1 MQKQNNKKKA
11 ASQSARSVAKT
22 DEVEKIVSRVGQK
35 LLALRS
41 EQGMSLQQLS
51 AKSDVSGPAIHKI
64 ERSDM
69 VPTITTLLKLS
80 NALGVSVNYFI
91 EDSDDLPEPVLHTK
105 GDDRSVVFTPH
116 KGLHLEGITGP
127 YQQFRAAAA
136 VAVMKPQSTS
146 GRKLLRHSGEEL
158 VHVLS
163 GEVEFQVGKT
173 EYRLSAGDS
182 LHFNGELPHKWMNVS
197 DSDAELVWV
206 ALRGE

>member
-1 MQKQNNKKKA
+1 MQKQTKKQA
-11 ASQSARSVAKT
+11 TSQSVHPANKA
-22 DEVEKIVSRVGQK
+22 DDVEKIVSRVGQK

-41 EQGMSLQQLS
+41 EQGMSLQKLS
-51 AKSDVSGPAIHKI
+51 SKSDVSGPAIHKI

-91 EDSDDLPEPVLHTK
+91 EDGDDLPEPVLHTK
-105 GDDRSVVFTPH
+105 GDDRSIVFTPH
-116 KGLHLEGITGP
+116 KGLNLEGITGP

-136 VAVMKPQSTS
+136 VAVMKPDANS

-158 VHVLS
+158 VYVLS
-163 GEVEFQVGKT
+163 GEVEFQVGNT
-173 EYRLSAGDS
+173 EYHLKTGDS
-182 LHFNGELPHKWMNVS
+182 LHFSGEIPHKWKNIS
-197 DSDAELVWV
+197 EDEAELIWV

>member
-1 MQKQNNKKKA
+1 MQKQNKKQA
-11 ASQSARSVAKT
+11 AGQSARSAANS

-91 EDSDDLPEPVLHTK
+91 EDGDDLPEPVLYTK

-136 VAVMKPQSTS
+136 IAVMTPDASS

-163 GEVEFQVGKT
+163 GEIEFHVGKA

-182 LHFNGELPHKWMNVS
+182 LHFSGELPHKWKNIS
-197 DSDAELVWV
+197 EKEAKLVWV

>member
-1 MQKQNNKKKA
+1 MQKQNSKQP
-11 ASQSARSVAKT
+11 ASQSVRPAANA
-22 DEVEKIVSRVGQK
+22 DAVEKIVSRVGQK

-91 EDSDDLPEPVLHTK
+91 EGDDDLPEPVLYTK
-105 GDDRSVVFTPH
+105 GDDRSIVFTPH

-127 YQQFRAAAA
+127 YQQFRTAAAM
-136 VAVMKPQSTS
+136 AVMKPGASS

-163 GEVEFQVGKT
+163 GEVEFQVGKA
-173 EYRLSAGDS
+173 EYRLTAGDS
-182 LHFNGELPHKWMNVS
+182 LHFSGELPHKWKNIS
-197 DSDAELVWV
+197 DTDAELVWV